1 MSSTQNLQLAGY
13 LARRLEKMC
22 WVQGFISI
30 EILDLLKGFTELID
44 EPAV

>member
-13 LARRLEKMC
+13 LARHLEKMG
-22 WVQGFISI
+22 WVQGFMSI